1 VLSAT
6 DLQALW
12 LTLALAGLT
21 TLILLLGGT
30 PLAWWLAHR
39 RSRRAALLE
48 SLLALPL
55 VLPPTV
61 LGFYLLLLFSPR
73 HGPGHWWQAVTGHTL
88 AFSFTGILIASV
100 IYSLPFVVQ
109 PLVTGFRQQGVRYL
123 QAAATL
129 GATPWQR
136 WWSVAL
142 PMNRPHLI
150 MAASLGFAHTLGE
163 FGVVLMVGGSI
174 PGVTRVL
181 SVALFEHVE
190 AGEMIQA
197 HVLAGLLLAAALGV
211 MLLVNT
217 FRRRGAHVVL

>member
-1 VLSAT
+1 MLSPA

-12 LTLALAGLT
+12 LTLELAGLT

-39 RSRRAALLE
+39 RGRLAALLE
-48 SLLALPL
+48 SVLALPL

-73 HGPGHWWQAVTGHTL
+73 QGPGHWWQALTGHTL
-88 AFSFTGILIASV
+88 AFSFFGILIASV
-100 IYSLPFVVQ
+100 IYSLPFVLQ
-109 PLVTGFRQQGVRYL
+109 PLVTGFRQQGVHYL
-123 QAAATL
+123 HAAATL

-136 WWSVAL
+136 LWSVAL
-142 PMNRPHLI
+142 PMNRPHFI
-150 MAASLGFAHTLGE
+150 MATSLGFAHTLGE

-197 HVLAGLLLAAALGV
+197 HVLAGLLLGGALGV
-211 MLLVNT
+211 MFVVNS
-217 FRRRGAHVVL
+217 FRRRGAHAVL